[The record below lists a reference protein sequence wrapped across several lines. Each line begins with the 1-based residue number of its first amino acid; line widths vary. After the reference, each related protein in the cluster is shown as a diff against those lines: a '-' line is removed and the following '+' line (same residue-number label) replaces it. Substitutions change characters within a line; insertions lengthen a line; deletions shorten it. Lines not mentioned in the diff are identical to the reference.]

1 MLEVIRIYTIFTFFI
16 YIILCS
22 IVYMLCRDFL
32 DKINEKKVENL
43 NKTFGVEVQRQIETI
58 KLNNKLYKM
67 DIDYIKSK
75 IRSKNY
81 LEVFNETIIKLN
93 KDKINK
99 EYTKIYV
106 KYFEEDILK
115 IVRKYK
121 NKDDIE
127 KTFIVNL
134 LGEYRLD
141 SYELNEFLFNCLNT
155 KSIFLRV
162 ETLKT
167 FSKIG
172 KITNLI
178 KALQCISD
186 EKQYIN
192 GKILIDILDNFYGN
206 FETLDKALLFKFYTF
221 NNQIQKN
228 IIEHLKNQNAE
239 FAKDQVMSILTDE
252 NLNKEV
258 RISAIKYFSK
268 IHFNYAKEE
277 IKKLLNHKEWE
288 YRAISASTLGKY
300 KEKEIIEALLI
311 SITDYNW
318 YVRYNSAISLLN
330 FNEDIIIDRVIKTN
344 DKYSIDILL
353 YAMFSQEKICYEDYL
368 KETGKLEVDYS
379 C

>member
-178 KALQCISD
+178 KALQCISY

-239 FAKDQVMSILTDE
+239 FAKNQVMCILTDE

>member
-1 MLEVIRIYTIFTFFI
+1 
-16 YIILCS
+16 
-22 IVYMLCRDFL
+22 
-32 DKINEKKVENL
+32 
-43 NKTFGVEVQRQIETI
+43 
-58 KLNNKLYKM
+58 
-67 DIDYIKSK
+67 
-75 IRSKNY
+75 
-81 LEVFNETIIKLN
+81 
-93 KDKINK
+93 
-99 EYTKIYV
+99 
-106 KYFEEDILK
+106 
-115 IVRKYK
+115 
-121 NKDDIE
+121 
-127 KTFIVNL
+127 
-134 LGEYRLD
+134 
-141 SYELNEFLFNCLNT
+141 
-155 KSIFLRV
+155 
-162 ETLKT
+162 
-167 FSKIG
+167 
-172 KITNLI
+172 
-178 KALQCISD
+178 
-186 EKQYIN
+186 
-192 GKILIDILDNFYGN
+192 
-206 FETLDKALLFKFYTF
+206 
-221 NNQIQKN
+221 
-228 IIEHLKNQNAE
+228 
-239 FAKDQVMSILTDE
+239 MSILTDE